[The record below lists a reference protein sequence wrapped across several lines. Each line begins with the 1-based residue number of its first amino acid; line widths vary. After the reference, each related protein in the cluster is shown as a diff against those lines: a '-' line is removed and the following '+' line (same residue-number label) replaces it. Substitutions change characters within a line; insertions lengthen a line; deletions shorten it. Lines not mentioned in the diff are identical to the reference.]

1 MKLKS
6 TKGLEEFKREF
17 QKNKKF
23 SLLAKIT
30 VYFLGGYTWVMFM
43 VYIAMLF
50 PAFSIT
56 MVVWKVGI
64 GVFFLVLFFLIWIV
78 SRIRGI
84 QYFGLTKDKIKK
96 KLEKDV
102 QEWKHE
108 LHYLDSAQKSLSKEE
123 YSKYYLVKQSDS
135 MSVEYEHI
143 PGKVHMYQENISITE
158 DKIRYLDDQVKPNQL
173 KILDWEWVKAI

>member
-1 MKLKS
+1 MKSKPTKS
-6 TKGLEEFKREF
+6 LEEFKREF

-30 VYFLGGYTWVMFM
+30 AFFLGGYTCVMFV

-50 PAFSIT
+50 RVFSIDILI
-56 MVVWKVGI
+56 WKIGSGI
-64 GVFFLVLFFLIWIV
+64 FFLVFFFLIWIV
-78 SRIRGI
+78 SRIRKI
-84 QYFGLTKDKIKK
+84 QYFGLNKDKIKK
-96 KLEKDV
+96 KLHKDL

-108 LHYLDSAQKSLSKEE
+108 LNHLSSAQKSLSKEE

-135 MSVEYEHI
+135 MSVEFDHI
-143 PGKVHMYQENISITE
+143 PGKIHMYQENISITE